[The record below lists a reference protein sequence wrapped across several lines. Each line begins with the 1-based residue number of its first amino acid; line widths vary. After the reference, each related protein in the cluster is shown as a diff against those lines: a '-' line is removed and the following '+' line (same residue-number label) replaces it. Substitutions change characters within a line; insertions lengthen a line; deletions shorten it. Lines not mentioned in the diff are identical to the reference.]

1 MRTFCDFFCVGIHFS
16 LERWCVCM
24 LILWCRPS
32 AYITHSIPY
41 MYQYQIN
48 KSMKQMMNC
57 LRYGEVFCAIVFAME
72 IASFQRL
79 LRPNKTKKNVSRLYT
94 LLNWLHQR
102 TFLYL
107 RNLFKDFNEN
117 RGGKKLNKKTLH
129 DDDKFLNR
137 AIKSSSQLSFQG
149 FQSEIER
156 AQLGVENL
164 CIKFS
169 WYLVTRVKFPHST
182 FPSLP
187 HQLEL
192 LRMWTIFDL
201 KIPCSSYL
209 RVLVRTSKSKIRCCR
224 QRVNCTV
231 C

>member
-57 LRYGEVFCAIVFAME
+57 LRYGEFFCAIVFAME

-79 LRPNKTKKNVSRLYT
+79 LRPNKKK
-94 LLNWLHQR
+94 
-102 TFLYL
+102 TFLVCIHCWIDFSDHSYICTIYL
-107 RNLFKDFNEN
+107 RILMRIVVE
-117 RGGKKLNKKTLH
+117 KKLNKKTLH